1 MISPISKNKVEYD
14 IKTYSYRY
22 HQKDKNDKK
31 TKISVAAG
39 AAIGTLLPLALFAKK
54 QKVNPFK
61 LHYGLKELLIVS
73 TAGIAGG
80 TIAGMAVGKKEH
92 RKQKLN
98 EGVFQFMNSSVPAV
112 LTAAIL
118 ALSSKVKALN
128 NNSFKI
134 AGTLLG
140 VFAGMQVAAFLSN
153 KINDPQDKVPDR
165 KLTLKD
171 SVANVDDVFGALVL
185 AKIPIAQK
193 LHVEKILP
201 AIFAWCG
208 YRAGNSN

>member
-1 MISPISKNKVEYD
+1 MISCLLHIKLKKYNDILINKTE
-14 IKTYSYRY
+14 KTS
-22 HQKDKNDKK
+22 HM
-31 TKISVAAG
+31 I
-39 AAIGTLLPLALFAKK
+39 L
-54 QKVNPFK
+54 
-61 LHYGLKELLIVS
+61 ELIN
-73 TAGIAGG
+73 
-80 TIAGMAVGKKEH
+80 GMD
-92 RKQKLN
+92 
-98 EGVFQFMNSSVPAV
+98 
-112 LTAAIL
+112 
-118 ALSSKVKALN
+118 KALN

-201 AIFAWCG
+201 AIFSWCG